1 MKLIKIFAALCA
13 AVVLLVGC
21 GSQPTTTDPSA
32 GSSGD
37 LLDRHGLT
45 GMSAEQVI
53 DQLDRSTQSRPTQL
67 GGSVRPDQLLLTDG
81 SQEAILPLP
90 DDKFYLAIAPFLD
103 RSHECHF
110 HSLGTCQGEL
120 VGEAVH
126 VTITTVGGEALV
138 DEEAVTWM
146 NGFVGYWVPKGS
158 AGTITVDQGGK
169 QGSVSFTTGEQDATC
184 VTTLQLV

>member
-1 MKLIKIFAALCA
+1 MFAALCA
-13 AVVLLVGC
+13 VVVLLVG

-37 LLDRHGLT
+37 LLDRYGLT

-53 DQLDRSTQSRPTQL
+53 DQLDRSTQPRPTQL

-81 SQEAILPLP
+81 SRKQSCPCPTTSSTWPSRRSSTAAMNAISTVSVPA
-90 DDKFYLAIAPFLD
+90 D
-103 RSHECHF
+103 
-110 HSLGTCQGEL
+110 EL

-138 DEEAVTWM
+138 DEEAVTWT